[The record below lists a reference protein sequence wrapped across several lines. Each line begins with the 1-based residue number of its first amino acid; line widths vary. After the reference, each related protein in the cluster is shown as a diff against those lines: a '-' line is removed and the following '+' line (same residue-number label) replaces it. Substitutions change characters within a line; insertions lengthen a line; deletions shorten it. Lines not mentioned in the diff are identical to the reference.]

1 MPKKVWSSGSYIH
14 ASDINNNNNQANAA
28 EAVPRDHMGRTP
40 RCASFVLHVR
50 LYVACR
56 RSTSP
61 RSRRSSRCCEG
72 CHSHGW
78 GYTAPPP
85 TAPPAPPPPV
95 PEPSMPPVAY
105 GKAGPR
111 EFVLLVW
118 LVCFIDALH
127 AGPVGRDK
135 AKVPGNSSPSRPV
148 ESRWQSSP
156 PLLPPQCNSCSRGPL
171 HNVCDCR

>member
-1 MPKKVWSSGSYIH
+1 MLLRPCLETTWEGLQGVLHSSCMFVCMLH
-14 ASDINNNNNQANAA
+14 AG
-28 EAVPRDHMGRTP
+28 EVPRPEAEDQAG
-40 RCASFVLHVR
+40 
-50 LYVACR
+50 
-56 RSTSP
+56 
-61 RSRRSSRCCEG
+61 CCEG

-78 GYTAPPP
+78 GYTAPPR